1 MTEIGIKRRLV
12 KAGLPKDKSIGSTID
27 GELETPGVFVTY
39 SRDELSLD
47 SISEIAPL
55 ARRKPDSIA
64 QAVDY
69 MLEVRKKPRDEN
81 IIVTLAKPKRIV
93 STTSDSVESLVVKGV
108 SMPLKSYS
116 CTGIARLASGFIG
129 GLDVLMSQSLS
140 IVFGLFIN
148 VSMAYFNY
156 RKKGSS
162 LEYFMNLIMLL
173 AIEAILTLL
182 IVFGIGIF
190 TDFNYIAISAIA
202 STGFFFIV
210 NFLFKSFQK
219 HKDRLT
225 ALAIDREIDSE
236 IFQSSKAKIDLN

>member
-12 KAGLPKDKSIGSTID
+12 KAGLPKDKSIGSAIE
-27 GELETPGVFVTY
+27 GEVETPGVFVTY

-47 SISEIAPL
+47 SIAEIAPI
-55 ARRKPDSIA
+55 ARRKPDSIT

-69 MLEVRKKPRDEN
+69 MREARQKPRDEN
-81 IIVTLAKPKRIV
+81 IVVTLAKPKRIV

-108 SMPLKSYS
+108 SMPIKSYS
-116 CTGIARLASGFIG
+116 STGIARLASGFLG

-162 LEYFMNLIMLL
+162 MEYFFNLIMLL

-190 TDFNYIAISAIA
+190 TEFNYIAVTAIS

-225 ALAIDREIDSE
+225 SLAIDREINNE
-236 IFQSSKAKIDLN
+236 LFQRTKINIMQD